1 MPGFIHLLLIF
12 TAKSPTIMIQR
23 IQSLYL
29 LLAAILGAVIS
40 FYNPHLWRAKLVNN
54 NYRYF
59 DGQSNYL
66 YFIMLMIIIVL
77 SLVAIFLYKKRKVQL
92 RLTIIDL
99 LFCLGLIAVQY
110 LEIAAFEQQLKDA
123 AMLASSTY
131 LPAAFLPIL
140 LVILLFL
147 AARGIFRDEKLVKSL
162 DRLR

>member
-1 MPGFIHLLLIF
+1 
-12 TAKSPTIMIQR
+12 MIQR
-23 IQSLYL
+23 IQSVYL

-40 FYNPHLWRAKLVNN
+40 FYNPHLWRARLVNN
-54 NYRYF
+54 NYQYF

-66 YFIMLMIIIVL
+66 YFMLLMIIIVL
-77 SLVAIFLYKKRKVQL
+77 SLVAIFLFKKRKVQF
-92 RLTIIDL
+92 RLTVINL
-99 LFCLGLIAVQY
+99 LFSLGLIAVQY
-110 LEIAAFEQQLKDA
+110 LEITALEQQLKEGG
-123 AMLASSTY
+123 MLASSTY